1 MSSSRSLTWLAGAG
15 VAVAL
20 AFAVAVVA
28 RADQDHPL
36 VSPQATV
43 RSFLTDAVVDHDPVD
58 ACGYLTPR
66 ARKSFEPGQDCA
78 SLFASAQLDGVASDD
93 ALARLTY
100 RVTADGS
107 ARIVHVAGLT
117 FVLRP
122 ASAEA
127 RSEFHAPPSD
137 WRIDSSVAGLAG

>member
-1 MSSSRSLTWLAGAG
+1 MSFSRSITWLAGAG

-28 RADQDHPL
+28 HADQRGPL
-36 VSPQATV
+36 STPQGTV

-78 SLFASAQLDGVASDD
+78 SLFASARLDGVISDRG
-93 ALARLTY
+93 LARLTY

-107 ARIVHVAGLT
+107 ARVVHAGGRS
-117 FVLRP
+117 FVLLP
-122 ASAEA
+122 ASPEA
-127 RSEFHAPPSD
+127 LAEFHAPPTD
-137 WRIDSSVAGLAG
+137 WRIDSGIAGLAG